1 MMNEQHVLRN
11 QCIKKRRAGSVLIWL
26 VEVRLRVRQNVTR
39 QLWRW
44 VGAMLLLVGVPFH
57 GQNYRLVV
65 FSVVLVNWATMPS
78 QPPPLH
84 AAALTNASVKH
95 QAWSPPSPIIPSL
108 SPPIP
113 SLSLPIP
120 SLSLPIPPPPPIIP
134 SP

>member
-65 FSVVLVNWATMPS
+65 FSVVLVNWATMHS

-84 AAALTNASVKH
+84 AAALTNAP
-95 QAWSPPSPIIPSL
+95 APSPAHLVPTKMKTIRLRANHVLRGSINK
-108 SPPIP
+108 
-113 SLSLPIP
+113 
-120 SLSLPIPPPPPIIP
+120 
-134 SP
+134 